1 VLDDD
6 GALHLSLACVT
17 GGLALCAIAGPASTE
32 ARRITTLRYRM
43 AGSIGIDII
52 LAGATGGN
60 HD

>member
-1 VLDDD
+1 
-6 GALHLSLACVT
+6 LSLACVK

-32 ARRITTLRYRM
+32 ARTITTLRYRM